1 MWDNYYDKVVYIEKL
16 PKLDM
21 GGNIQYAP
29 PREINVRCVSGGK
42 EYIIHKEDTSVKYTK
57 EYQIPFMINE
67 GDKIIDGGTEER
79 LVLNVEASKDVFGN
93 FHFCIAKV
101 E

>member
-1 MWDNYYDKVVYIEKL
+1 MWDNYYDSVVYEEKL
-16 PKLDM
+16 NELDNS
-21 GGNIQYAP
+21 GHVVYKK
-29 PREINVRCVSGGK
+29 PREIQCRMVSGGK
-42 EYIIHKEDTSVKYTK
+42 DYIIQKDGTAIKYTK

-67 GDKIIDGGTEER
+67 NDKINSR
-79 LVLNVEASKDVFGN
+79 LVLSAEASKDVFGN